1 MLFLMKNKIFLSF
14 RSYLV
19 LRTRLPGLSGTRK
32 RMRTIMKNRTTFN
45 SGYIILTLLGSMF
58 IASCSQT
65 KNTLMH
71 RGWHNMNARYN
82 GYFYSRENIKESVKK
97 IEKAHKDDF
106 TKMIP
111 LFMYPTNQSAKGYY
125 ADFDKTI
132 KKSSV
137 VIQRH
142 TIMNKKTK
150 KEIPNACRWIDENY
164 QLIGQAHFYKRD
176 FFSALEAF
184 EYISKIYPR
193 PQSKYTAMLWMI
205 RTNNEIG
212 SFTMAEPILDEIRN
226 SEDFP
231 TDRKFQRELNAV
243 TADYYIKRGDYTPA
257 IKHLTRAIA
266 LTKKKTVKARYIFV
280 LAQILEKMGDTK
292 NASMYYAMVPKL
304 HPPYDMAF
312 SAQLKRASLYDIASG
327 DSKVIKKKLLKM
339 LKDDKNTEFQDQI
352 YYALAEI
359 AIKEKDEKLA
369 LEYLGKSIKESISNN
384 TQKAL
389 SYLKRADIYFEQ
401 PDYKAA
407 QANYDSTMSILPKDY
422 VDYELVDAKKKSLT
436 ALVTN
441 LNVIS
446 MEDSLQRLAKMSE
459 ADRNA
464 TIDKMIAKIEE
475 EEKKVEEEK
484 AAELLNIQN
493 QIPTTTNNTA
503 NNTGSWYF
511 YNPTTVSFGV
521 GEFAKKWGSRKLE
534 DNWRRS
540 QKESELINDVAV
552 EDVEAD
558 STDEKGNPV
567 ASKGSKNKKDRSYY
581 LKKLPLSS
589 DDMAKSNIKI
599 VDAYYNVG
607 SIYKEQLM
615 NNGKSV
621 ETFEELLKR
630 YPENKYKLS
639 SYYQLYRIYLAMKN
653 QPKSDYYKNLLLNDY
668 PDTEYAKII
677 RNPDYASDIAA
688 TKSQV
693 EKFYTETYQLYSEGK
708 YSEALT
714 NCMSAD
720 SLYSKSTLMPQFAFV
735 KALCIGRT
743 QDINA
748 FEAALT
754 NVVIK
759 YPKEQVKERAQ
770 EMLDM
775 IKKQKS
781 GVSVSAD
788 STAAKPTFVFSET
801 GEYYWIAIVPNGKGD
816 INSVKTKISDLNTA
830 SFELEELKISNVFL
844 DINNQLITVKTF
856 DGMAKAMDYY
866 EFMKENKA
874 VLNEVGG
881 NAVQSFI
888 MSADNYTI
896 FYKEKN
902 IEAYLAFFGENFK

>member
-1 MLFLMKNKIFLSF
+1 MKK
-14 RSYLV
+14 
-19 LRTRLPGLSGTRK
+19 
-32 RMRTIMKNRTTFN
+32 RTTNHF
-45 SGYIILTLLGSMF
+45 GYIILFLLGSMF
-58 IASCSQT
+58 VASCSQT

-82 GYFYSRENIKESVKK
+82 GYFYSRENIKETVKK
-97 IEKAHKDDF
+97 VEKAHKDDF

-111 LFMYPTNQSAKGYY
+111 LFMYPDNQSAKSYY

-142 TIMNKKTK
+142 TIMNKKSK

-193 PQSKYTAMLWMI
+193 PESRFTAMLWMI

-212 SFTMAEPILDEIRN
+212 SLSMAEPVLDEIRN

-231 TDRKFQRELNAV
+231 TDRKFQRELHAV

-266 LTKKKTVKARYIFV
+266 LTKKKAVKARYIFV
-280 LAQILEKMGDTK
+280 LAQILERMGDTK

-312 SAQLKRASLYDIASG
+312 SAQIKRASLYDIASG
-327 DSKVIKKKLLKM
+327 DSKIIKKKLMKM
-339 LKDDKNTEFQDQI
+339 LRDDKNTEFQDQI

-359 AIKEKDEKLA
+359 AIKEKDEALA
-369 LEYLGKSIKESISNN
+369 MEYLGKSIKESVSNN

-389 SYLKRADIYFEQ
+389 SYLKRADIYFER

-407 QANYDSTMSILPKDY
+407 QANYDSTMSFLPKDY
-422 VDYELVDAKKKSLT
+422 VNYELVDAKKKSLT

-441 LNVIS
+441 LNVIT

-475 EEKKVEEEK
+475 EEKKAEEEK
-484 AAELLNIQN
+484 ANDLLDLQN
-493 QIPTTTNNTA
+493 QLPTTTNTTT
-503 NNTGSWYF
+503 NTGSWYF
-511 YNPTTVSFGV
+511 YNPTTVGFGA

-540 QKESELINDVAV
+540 SKESELVTDVAV
-552 EDVEAD
+552 EEVEAD

-567 ASKGSKNKKDRSYY
+567 VSKTSKNKKDRNYY
-581 LKKLPLSS
+581 LKRLPLSS

-607 SIYKEQLM
+607 SIYKEQLL

-639 SYYQLYRIYLAMKN
+639 SYYQLYRIYLAMN
-653 QPKSDYYKNLLLNDY
+653 NVERSNYYKNLLLNDY

-677 RNPDYASDIAA
+677 RNPDYAADIAA

-708 YSEALT
+708 YSEALV
-714 NCMSAD
+714 NCLSAD
-720 SLYSKSTLMPQFAFV
+720 TLYAKSTLMPQFAFV

-748 FEAALT
+748 FESALT
-754 NVVIK
+754 QVVIK
-759 YPKEQVKERAQ
+759 YPKEAVKDRAQ

-781 GVSVSAD
+781 GTTVIAD
-788 STAAKPTFVFSET
+788 SAAAKPAFVFSET

-816 INSVKTKISDLNTA
+816 INSVKTKISDLNTI
-830 SFELEELKISNVFL
+830 SFELDELKVSNVFL
-844 DINNQLITVKTF
+844 DINNQLIAVKTF
-856 DGMAKAMDYY
+856 DGKEKAMNYY
-866 EFMKENKA
+866 EFMKENKEPFKEIGEA
-874 VLNEVGG
+874 
-881 NAVQSFI
+881 AVQSFI
-888 MSADNYTI
+888 ISAENYVI

-902 IEAYLAFFGENFK
+902 INDYFAFFSENFK